1 MTMFDAPRIVLP
13 ALSNGLPRSIPVV
26 HLSAAIVI
34 CVDARVNTLLNEL
47 LRFQVAA
54 VKVFCEITHPRR
66 ACMAVSPPA
75 LMPV

>member
-1 MTMFDAPRIVLP
+1 
-13 ALSNGLPRSIPVV
+13 
-26 HLSAAIVI
+26 
-34 CVDARVNTLLNEL
+34 

-75 LMPV
+75 LMPVCWADRRYGLAARCMRE